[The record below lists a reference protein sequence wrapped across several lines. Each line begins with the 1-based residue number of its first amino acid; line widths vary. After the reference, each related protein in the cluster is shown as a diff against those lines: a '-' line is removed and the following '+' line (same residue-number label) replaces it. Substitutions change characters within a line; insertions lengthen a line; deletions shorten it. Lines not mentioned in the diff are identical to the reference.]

1 MMLQEQASQNQN
13 FAIDISDRDL
23 VNISSSSKC
32 LQDNYCTKAIFNT
45 IFMRV
50 SNIGMASYLYDIQI
64 SIETLQIYFTIIIMI
79 STAVLV
85 MHTILT
91 KF

>member
-1 MMLQEQASQNQN
+1 MGVRN
-13 FAIDISDRDL
+13 
-23 VNISSSSKC
+23 VC
-32 LQDNYCTKAIFNT
+32 
-45 IFMRV
+45 
-50 SNIGMASYLYDIQI
+50 MAAYLYDVQI

-79 STAVLV
+79 LTAVLV